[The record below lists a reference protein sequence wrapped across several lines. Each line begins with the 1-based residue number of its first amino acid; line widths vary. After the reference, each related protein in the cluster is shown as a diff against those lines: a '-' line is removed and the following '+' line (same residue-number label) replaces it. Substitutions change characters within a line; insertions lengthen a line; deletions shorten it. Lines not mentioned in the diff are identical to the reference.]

1 MAVIFPEK
9 WRETCDPFSLPY
21 KNFLPTEILGY
32 PHAGN
37 DVFRMKGFFR
47 DEEITAYVKVER
59 QKGADIENEANILS
73 RLDFPN
79 IPKVIDLCI
88 GEKTFSVTKELSG
101 ERLSVIVGE
110 NEKLESL
117 AYMEEYGRTLAEI
130 HRIKID
136 AAPVKER
143 RFFSVPSD
151 EILEKTGLLF
161 LKEFYKNP
169 PKEEKKCFCHG
180 DFHYANI
187 LWNNGHISGILDF
200 ELSGIGNRDFDIA
213 WALIRRPGQKFL
225 KTEEEIYSFLSGYKK
240 IGDYNPDAVRF
251 YMAQIYPYFLSF
263 SENNEEY
270 CSFVK
275 GWLKKL

>member
-1 MAVIFPEK
+1 MPVIFPEK
-9 WRETCDPFSLPY
+9 WRETCDPFSLPH
-21 KNFLPTEILGY
+21 KNFRPTEILGY

-37 DVFRMKGFFR
+37 DVFRMKGIFNE
-47 DEEITAYVKVER
+47 EEITAYVKVAR
-59 QKGADIENEANILS
+59 QKGADIENEADILS
-73 RLDFPN
+73 RLDFPHL
-79 IPKVIDLCI
+79 PKVIDFCL
-88 GEKTFSVTKELSG
+88 GEKTFSVTKEIIG

-110 NEKLESL
+110 NKNLESL

-130 HRIKID
+130 HSIKIE
-136 AAPVKER
+136 ANPVKER
-143 RFFSVPSD
+143 RFFSAPSD
-151 EILEKTGLLF
+151 EVLEKAGVLF
-161 LKEFYKNP
+161 LKDFYKNP

-225 KTEEEIYSFLSGYKK
+225 KTEEEINAFLLGYKK
-240 IGDYNPDAVRF
+240 IGEYNPDAVRF

-263 SENNEEY
+263 SQNDEEY

-275 GWLKKL
+275 DWLKKL